1 MKNKT
6 DEILEQIK
14 TDYRAGNFQNF
25 PLKKKK
31 RSSKNIN

>member
-25 PLKKKK
+25 PLKKEEK
-31 RSSKNIN
+31 IE